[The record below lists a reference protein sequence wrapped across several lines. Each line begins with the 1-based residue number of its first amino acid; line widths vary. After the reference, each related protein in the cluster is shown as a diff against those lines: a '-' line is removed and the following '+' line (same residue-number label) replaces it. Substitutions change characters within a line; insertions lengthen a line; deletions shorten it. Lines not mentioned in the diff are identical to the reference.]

1 MIPGT
6 KRIGL
11 PISLDLP
18 TASTIAFKPGMDH
31 RKGNLSVNFVNLIS
45 YNIIKI
51 TERVKTNIADF
62 SSLKKL
68 MEDGSIVNSIVN
80 AMIKKIPT
88 K

>member
-6 KRIGL
+6 KRIGF
-11 PISLDLP
+11 PISVDLP
-18 TASTIAFKPGMDH
+18 TASSIAFKPGMDL

-45 YNIIKI
+45 YNMIKM

-68 MEDGSIVNSIVN
+68 MEDGSNVNSIVN
-80 AMIKKIPT
+80 PMIIKIPRI
-88 K
+88 